1 MVYSIDFD
9 TIPFFF

>member
-9 TIPFFF
+9 TIQFFF